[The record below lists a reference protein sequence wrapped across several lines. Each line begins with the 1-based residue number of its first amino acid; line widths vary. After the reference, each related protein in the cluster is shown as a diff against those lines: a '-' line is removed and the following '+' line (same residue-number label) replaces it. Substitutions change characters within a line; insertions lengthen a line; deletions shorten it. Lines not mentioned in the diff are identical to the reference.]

1 MLVRASGANIGGVSD
16 DVDPEVQLA
25 RYAADLGAGIR
36 EALGPWTVRCV
47 VDRVEAWT
55 GQPARD
61 EVVAAARAA
70 GDRARDEVGEVVIQ
84 VLAMDIDD
92 QRTPP
97 LALLRGAV
105 RYPTEVLRDAGVPP
119 VVRDEFAERS
129 FPEDDYDLT
138 PANFADLDQSLHDPG
153 LMWGAAK
160 AHVHLRRRRAEGRR

>member
-1 MLVRASGANIGGVSD
+1 MLSPTPGANIGGVSD

-25 RYAADLGAGIR
+25 AYAADLGAGIR

-47 VDRVEAWT
+47 TDRVEAWT
-55 GQPARD
+55 GRPPSD
-61 EVVAAARAA
+61 DVLAAARAA
-70 GDRARDEVGEVVIQ
+70 GDRAREEVGEVVIQ
-84 VLAMDIDD
+84 VLEMDIDE

-105 RYPTEVLRDAGVPP
+105 RYPTSVLREAGVPP
-119 VVRDEFAERS
+119 VARDEFAERS

-138 PANFADLDQSLHDPG
+138 PANFADIDPSLHDLG
-153 LMWGAAK
+153 LVWGAAK